1 MSTRLRTRRSSGVF
15 SSISRHTSSGT
26 WRSNK
31 SKPPDA
37 ETDSPEHEFDDLAR
51 VDSYH
56 SQQSQAPLSPTGET
70 VIDGLGD
77 SNDEAKDDSVYTEV
91 RAAVSASDDITLS
104 INTPRM
110 WILSLLFAILGSATN
125 MFFSLRYPSVTI
137 TPVIALLL
145 VHPLGLLWDQLLK
158 RVSDPELEFV
168 NGTLQSVMDQPA
180 MTLSTRWRLWL
191 SQGRWN
197 EKEHACV
204 YISSN
209 VAFGFAFATDVRVY
223 VLNISST
230 LTMIRSSLSRP
241 CSTSRKRQFYTR
253 FSSSSLLKSLATL

>member
-1 MSTRLRTRRSSGVF
+1 MSTRLRTRRSSGFF
-15 SSISRHTSSGT
+15 SSISRQQSSGT

-31 SKPPDA
+31 SEPPDA
-37 ETDSPEHEFDDLAR
+37 EIDSPEHEFEDLAR
-51 VDSYH
+51 VSSHH
-56 SQQSQAPLSPTGET
+56 SQSSQALLNPTGET
-70 VIDGLGD
+70 VLDGFDD
-77 SNDEAKDDSVYTEV
+77 SNDDSKDDSLYPEV
-91 RAAVSASDDITLS
+91 RAAVSASDDLTLS

-158 RVSDPELEFV
+158 RASDPPLEFL
-168 NGTLQSVMDQPA
+168 NGTLQSVIEQPG
-180 MTLSTRWRLWL
+180 MSLLTRWRLWL
-191 SQGRWN
+191 GQGRWN

-223 VLNISST
+223 IILNQVY
-230 LTMIRSSLSRP
+230 
-241 CSTSRKRQFYTR
+241 C
-253 FSSSSLLKSLATL
+253 